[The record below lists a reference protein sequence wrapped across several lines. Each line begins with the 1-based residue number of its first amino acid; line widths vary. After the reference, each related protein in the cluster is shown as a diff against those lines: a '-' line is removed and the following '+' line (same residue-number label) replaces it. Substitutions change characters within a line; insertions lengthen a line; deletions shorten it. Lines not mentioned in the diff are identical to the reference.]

1 MAAQITNTS
10 RKKTAMSPLSLEG
23 QSLGKYRILEPL
35 GRGGMAQVYKAYHPQ
50 LDRFV
55 AVKILRSDLV
65 EEQEFLARFR
75 REARA
80 VAALRHP
87 NIVQIYD
94 FDVQNDLYYMVMELL
109 EGNTL
114 KAYLNSLRVH
124 EEKLPLGETVRI
136 FNDVLTG
143 LAFAHG
149 EGIIH
154 RDLKPANI
162 MLTKRGQA
170 VLTDFG
176 IAQILGG
183 TQYTVAGALM
193 GTLSYMAPEQ
203 GLDGH
208 SDARSDIY
216 SLGIA
221 FYEALTGTVP
231 FDADTPLAILMKH
244 INDPLPLPRKADLT
258 IPESFERVALRAL
271 AKRPD
276 DRFQSANEM
285 AGQLLA
291 AAKDTGIAIPETINL
306 PQMTNEHSIDK
317 TGRVAV
323 FSGPARQQIPD
334 AGFASGDTNVTFEK
348 KTHTGL
354 TKITDQVKT
363 IFTPPTKYA
372 EVSPSH
378 VTAATLY
385 SVGAILFV
393 NMALIWL
400 GGIFGGKV
408 WAHAWSL
415 EIVAVG
421 ILLSALLAALANPW
435 LLIPAGIVMGNGLL
449 FSFFTLTGWW
459 SLWTVLWPLEPLLV
473 GISIVAPFWLIP
485 QEHRGNWLARRIGI
499 VLIGA
504 AVIVFLYSVLFGIA
518 LP

>member
-1 MAAQITNTS
+1 MAAKTVPAS
-10 RKKTAMSPLSLEG
+10 RIKNEMAPLSLEG

-50 LDRFV
+50 LDRYV

-87 NIVQIYD
+87 NIVQIFD
-94 FDVQNDLYYMVMELL
+94 FDVQDDLYYMVMELL

-114 KAYLNSLRVH
+114 KAYLNSLRVRG
-124 EEKLPLGETVRI
+124 ERLPLGEMVRI
-136 FNDVLTG
+136 FNDVLAG
-143 LAFAHG
+143 LAYAHG

-162 MLTKRGQA
+162 MLTRKGQA

-176 IAQILGG
+176 IAQIVGG
-183 TQYTVAGALM
+183 TKYTISGALM

-221 FYEALTGTVP
+221 YYEALTGSVP

-244 INDPLPLPRKADLT
+244 INDPLPLPRKTDPS
-258 IPESFERVALRAL
+258 IPECFERVALKAL
-271 AKRPD
+271 SKRPD

-285 AGQLLA
+285 AESLSA
-291 AAKDTGIAIPETINL
+291 AVKETGIEVPESIIIP
-306 PQMTNEHSIDK
+306 QAAYHSGFER
-317 TGRVAV
+317 TGQVAV

-334 AGFASGDTNVTFEK
+334 ASFASGDTDITFGK
-348 KTHTGL
+348 KNRTGL
-354 TKITDQVKT
+354 NNITDQVRT
-363 IFTPPTKYA
+363 IFTPPAKYGA
-372 EVSPSH
+372 VPPKH

-385 SVGAILFV
+385 SVGGIVFV
-393 NMALIWL
+393 NMALLWFS
-400 GGIFGGKV
+400 GIFGWKV
-408 WAHAWSL
+408 FGHAWPL
-415 EIVAVG
+415 ELVAVG
-421 ILLSALLAALANPW
+421 VLLSALMAALANPW
-435 LLIPAGIVMGNGLL
+435 MLVAAGIVMGNGFL
-449 FSFFTLTGWW
+449 FSYYAVTGWW
-459 SLWTVLWPLEPLLV
+459 NHWTFLWPLEPLLV
-473 GISIVAPFWLIP
+473 GVSIVAPFFLIR
-485 QEHRGNWLARRIGI
+485 QGQRGNWLARRIGL
-499 VLIGA
+499 VLIGLA
-504 AVIVFLYSVLFGIA
+504 GIVSFFSVLLGIV